1 MTQSKAIIQAHQ
13 ESRHN
18 LGMEH
23 SRFCTSQR
31 QKIEFMRKSYRYSI
45 VHTDCAK
52 RTKYELIVYA
62 SLYPSHPAT

>member
-31 QKIEFMRKSYRYSI
+31 QKIEFMRKRYPYSSVQI
-45 VHTDCAK
+45 VLN
-52 RTKYELIVYA
+52 ELNT
-62 SLYPSHPAT
+62 S